1 MADVLGNTVNLAER
15 FFEEERRRTKLIPRL
30 MDERPRSSWAPPP

>member
-30 MDERPRSSWAPPP
+30 MERPRSSWASPP